1 MDLVNTS
8 EKNKENY
15 RAYNNSKC
23 YFKRPILFS
32 VNQILQ
38 IYLISNCSGVG
49 GTLFDLVIGSL
60 TATESCEWTT
70 LFQSKDRKDNI
81 GKYTFTH
88 I

>member
-49 GTLFDLVIGSL
+49 ELYL
-60 TATESCEWTT
+60 TS
-70 LFQSKDRKDNI
+70 
-81 GKYTFTH
+81 
-88 I
+88 